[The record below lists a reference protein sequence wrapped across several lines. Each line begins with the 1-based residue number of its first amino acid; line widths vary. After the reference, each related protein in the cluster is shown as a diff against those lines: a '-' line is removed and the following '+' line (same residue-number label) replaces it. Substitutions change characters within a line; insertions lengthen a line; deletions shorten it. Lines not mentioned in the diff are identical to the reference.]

1 LVVAALP
8 FSGPIAA
15 FADPISFS
23 GISLPSYCHFFAVSM
38 ALIAMPGFFPHF
50 LKGGEIVLRKLQ
62 EILSGLGSA
71 SVQQPQ
77 FDGHLLDRKR
87 EDVYTLMHE
96 QMSSLR

>member
-1 LVVAALP
+1 
-8 FSGPIAA
+8 
-15 FADPISFS
+15 
-23 GISLPSYCHFFAVSM
+23 M